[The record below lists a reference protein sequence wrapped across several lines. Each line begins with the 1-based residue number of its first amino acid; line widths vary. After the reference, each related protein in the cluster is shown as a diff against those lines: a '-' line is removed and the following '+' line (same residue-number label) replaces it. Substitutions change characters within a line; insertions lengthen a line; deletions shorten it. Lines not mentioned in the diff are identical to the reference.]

1 MAIIG
6 RKEEIRELEKCEK
19 SKKSELICVYG
30 RRRVGKTYL
39 VEQTYADYFAFRA
52 TGVESGNTR
61 TQLKSFKQR
70 LAEAGDKEKR
80 IPANWFEAFSRLE
93 KVLSAEE
100 TKRSVHGKKIV
111 FFDPRSRTSTY
122 YKYVISINRS
132 TSVPK
137 LSKCL
142 QKI

>member
-6 RKEEIRELEKCEK
+6 RKEEIRELEKCER

-61 TQLKSFKQR
+61 TQQNHL
-70 LAEAGDKEKR
+70 
-80 IPANWFEAFSRLE
+80 SRGLR
-93 KVLSAEE
+93 KPE
-100 TKRSVHGKKIV
+100 TKKNV
-111 FFDPRSRTSTY
+111 FRQTGLRHFRDLRRFY
-122 YKYVISINRS
+122 LRREQNVLFMERK
-132 TSVPK
+132 
-137 LSKCL
+137 
-142 QKI
+142 

>member
-111 FFDPRSRTSTY
+111 FF
-122 YKYVISINRS
+122 
-132 TSVPK
+132 
-137 LSKCL
+137 
-142 QKI
+142 